1 MFPKF
6 PNAGAAPTNGTGF
19 EAKMAEIDQGLA
31 ATRAF
36 LAKNYPEIVGGGGG
50 AASPPSADVSALGAL
65 LTRDRW
71 AGPTPRA
78 EVSPL
83 EGSSG
88 GSFPSVGRPQRGRRG
103 GGACGPGAAADGDGA
118 AKPNGTMSVSEM
130 LAAGF
135 ALNDLLDFYRD
146 SDDRRVDLMEHSD
159 DSLWRDRDRE
169 FWKGYDDRSR
179 ARDTDDA
186 FEARRALEDARRAD
200 ERRRIADDERRAAE
214 LRRADEDRYRSSSY
228 DPYGYDR

>member
-50 AASPPSADVSALGAL
+50 AASAPSADVSALGAL

-88 GSFPSVGRPQRGRRG
+88 GATLPSVGRPQRGRRG
-103 GGACGPGAAADGDGA
+103 GACGPGAAAGEGE

-135 ALNDLLDFYRD
+135 ALNDLLDYYRD
-146 SDDRRVDLMEHSD
+146 SDDRRVDLTDRAD
-159 DSLWRDRDRE
+159 DNMWRDRDRE

-179 ARDTDDA
+179 SRDVDDA

-214 LRRADEDRYRSSSY
+214 LRRADDADRYRSSY
-228 DPYGYDR
+228 DPYRYDP